1 MDDLGLDAKTI
12 FRRGGAVLLLVG
24 LLSSLGVYLG
34 HGWFHGSFLSG
45 IGVEPA
51 LGDALGGFA
60 IILIAYLGQ
69 RLTSL
74 ALFHDTELGSIRTV
88 QRLQIAH
95 QQIRSELTELDQ
107 LASTDKLTGCWN
119 RHRLEEVSK
128 GEMDRLKRYD
138 HALSLLIFDIDFF
151 KRINDRYGHNAGDR
165 VLVGIAEQIKAFLRA
180 SDSLTRW
187 GGEEFVVLC
196 PGTQLATAL
205 VLAERIRAQVSAVEF
220 PGVGN
225 ITISI
230 GVAECLAGEGWDT
243 WLQRAD
249 LALYRAK
256 ENGRNQVQYAPETPS
271 RDGVTGSL
279 SANIV
284 KLIWH
289 QSYASGN
296 PMIDSEHQSLF
307 DVANNLLDAI
317 LSKRPADEVSSIVDQ
332 LVSDVTQHF
341 IDEEAALA
349 GAGYPLLAEHAAMHR
364 VLANKAVLLMQRFQN
379 NSLEVGELFQF
390 LAHDL
395 IARHILSGDRDYF
408 PYTQQAPSS
417 TQRPIVLGKALSE

>member
-1 MDDLGLDAKTI
+1 MDDPGLNAKTTL
-12 FRRGGAVLLLVG
+12 RRGGAVLLLVG
-24 LLSSLGVYLG
+24 LLSSLGVYFG
-34 HGWFHGSFLSG
+34 HAWFHGRFLPG
-45 IGVEPA
+45 MGVEPA
-51 LGDALGGFA
+51 FGDALGGFA

-74 ALFHDTELGSIRTV
+74 VLFQDTEFGNIQTV
-88 QRLQIAH
+88 QRLQKANR
-95 QQIRSELTELDQ
+95 QISNELTDLDR

-128 GEMDRLKRYD
+128 GEMDRLRRYD

-151 KRINDRYGHNAGDR
+151 KRINDRFGHNTGDR
-165 VLVGIAEQIKAFLRA
+165 VLVRIAEQIRAFLRA

-187 GGEEFVVLC
+187 GGEEFIVLC
-196 PGTQLATAL
+196 PGTKLATAR
-205 VLAERIRAQVSAVEF
+205 VLAERIRERVGAIDF
-220 PGVGN
+220 PDAGN

-230 GVAECLAGEGWDT
+230 GVAECLAGEDWDA

-249 LALYRAK
+249 SALFRAK
-256 ENGRNQVQYAPETPS
+256 ENGRNQVQHAPETPL
-271 RDGVTGSL
+271 RDGITDPL
-279 SANIV
+279 PANIV
-284 KLIWH
+284 KLIWPP
-289 QSYASGN
+289 SYASGN
-296 PMIDSEHQSLF
+296 AMIDREHQSLF

-317 LSKRPADEVSSIVDQ
+317 LSKRPTDEVRLIVDQ
-332 LVSDVTQHF
+332 LINDVTQHF

-349 GAGYPLLAEHAAMHR
+349 AAGYPLLAEHAAMHQ
-364 VLANKAVLLMQRFQN
+364 VLASKAALLMERFQS

-408 PYTQQAPSS
+408 PYTQQALQPPS
-417 TQRPIVLGKALSE
+417 RLVVGEALSA